1 MGKAELK
8 TEIPGPRSREIVAR
22 EAEHLAPGLQGFALW
37 AGVAMASGEGSTLT
51 DVDGNRYLDLI
62 GGIGVNAL
70 GHCHPA
76 YVKAIQQQAETLTVG
91 SFTSEPRAEL
101 VGEVA
106 ALAPSGLNRL
116 QLYSGGSEAV
126 ESALRL
132 ARQAT
137 GRKHV
142 LGFSG
147 AFHGKTAGAA
157 ALMGSPGGSGS
168 GSGPGSG
175 SEAKEDFG
183 PLPPGAATIPYA
195 DCYRC
200 PFGLAYPSCGVAC
213 AESARQRIKTTDS
226 LAAVIVEPMQGT
238 AGNVIPPKEFLPAIA
253 DATREAGALL
263 IADEMITGFGRTGRP
278 WGVDHAGTRPDL
290 VTLGKGFGSG
300 FPISA
305 ILARDAI
312 AQTRPWANPSGAS
325 SSYGG
330 NPLASAAALASLRV
344 IREQRLWENAA
355 RVGEVL
361 LLELRHMGER
371 FPFIGDV
378 RGAGLLL
385 GIEVVKDRAT
395 KQPVAALV
403 MRTVYED
410 CLRRGLL
417 VMSYSPHIRIQ
428 PALTIDA
435 ETGLEGLAILDSVF
449 RDLAASGEWK
459 Q

>member
-1 MGKAELK
+1 MGKATLK
-8 TEIPGPRSREIVAR
+8 TEIPGPRSRAVVAR

-37 AGVAMASGEGSTLT
+37 AGVAMQSGEGSLLT
-51 DVDGNRYLDLI
+51 DVDGNRYVDLI

-76 YVKAIQQQAETLTVG
+76 YVKAIQRQAETLTVG

-101 VGEVA
+101 VAEVA
-106 ALAPSGLNRL
+106 AMAPAGLDRL
-116 QLYSGGSEAV
+116 QLYSSGSEAV

-137 GRKHV
+137 GHGDV
-142 LGFSG
+142 IGFTG

-157 ALMGSPGGSGS
+157 ALMGS
-168 GSGPGSG
+168 
-175 SEAKEDFG
+175 ETRQDFG
-183 PLPPGAATIPYA
+183 PLPSGATSIPYA

-200 PFGLAYPSCGVAC
+200 PLDLAYPSCGLAC
-213 AESARQRIKTTDS
+213 AESARQRIKAAPS

-238 AGNVIPPKEFLPAIA
+238 SGNVIPPKEFLPAIA
-253 DATREAGALL
+253 DAAHEAGALC

-278 WGVDHAGTRPDL
+278 WGVDHSGTRPDI

-300 FPISA
+300 FPISGV
-305 ILARDAI
+305 LTRSEI
-312 AQTRPWANPSGAS
+312 AQAKPWANPSGSS

-344 IREQRLWENAA
+344 IRSERLWENAA

-361 LLELRHMGER
+361 LLELSRMGER

-385 GIEVVKDRAT
+385 GIEVVKDRET
-395 KQPVAALV
+395 KEPVAAPV
-403 MRTVYED
+403 MRRVYQA
-410 CLRRGLL
+410 CVQRGLL
-417 VMSYSPHIRIQ
+417 MMSYSPHIRIQ

-435 ETGLEGLAILDSVF
+435 ETGLEGLAILDLVF